1 MSGEGKGVL
10 TQSGNLRGYT
20 VEHSSPSVIERQ
32 GMPGEGKGVLTQ
44 SGNLRGYT
52 VEHSSP

>member
-1 MSGEGKGVL
+1 MSGEGKGSTHAVREL
-10 TQSGNLRGYT
+10 EGIHCGALF
-20 VEHSSPSVIERQ
+20 PLVIERQ

-52 VEHSSP
+52 VEHSSL